1 MELFLTLLLFWLGV
15 FFGGKRLLTALRQRR
30 YLTPAHSLKE
40 IKSAA
45 YYSRLTTA
53 QFESLV
59 MQGIRAREFT
69 LLGNPWLGRTHDQG
83 CAWKRGKKTVL
94 THHLR
99 GAVTEGELNEIAR
112 RLRVANAD
120 RVLVFSPLGA
130 SSIGIGK
137 RVGNGVELLSGKTL
151 LRWFA
156 TLDTVAPPVSGTLP
170 AAKCQCGAAMKER
183 VSRAGLPMYV
193 CSMSPDC
200 QTVRRPEEAGAE
212 KVVGREVS
220 RLVAA

>member
-15 FFGGKRLLTALRQRR
+15 FFGGKRLLTRMRQRR
-30 YLTPAHSLKE
+30 YLTPAHSLKD

-45 YYSRLTTA
+45 YYSRLTAA

-59 MQGIRAREFT
+59 MQGIRAREYT
-69 LLGNPWLGRTHDQG
+69 LLGSPWLGRTKDQG
-83 CAWKRGKKTVL
+83 YAWKRGKKVVL
-94 THHLR
+94 AHHLR
-99 GAVTEGELNEIAR
+99 AAMTESELSEISR
-112 RLRVANAD
+112 RLRAVHAEKAM
-120 RVLVFSPLGA
+120 VFSPLGA

-137 RVGNGVELLSGKTL
+137 RAGNGVELLAGKSL

-156 TLDTVAPPVSGTLP
+156 TLDTVLPPVSGALS
-170 AAKCQCGAAMKER
+170 AAKCECGAAMKER
-183 VSRAGLPMYV
+183 VSRAGLPLYV